1 MVCGRWCAVLL
12 LAVLAGLAVG
22 CKRKPPPPEPPALT
36 LQPVTF
42 SSLVGWADDDVG
54 EALAAFRRSCDKL
67 ARQPPDKALDG
78 AGIAGRVADWLPTCA
93 AAKAV
98 AADGK
103 AARGFFEAEFLP
115 YQVTDRGRPEGLLT
129 GYYEPLLLGSRVPD
143 ARFRFPLYRRPSDLV
158 SVDLG
163 QFDPELK
170 GRRIAGRVEDGR
182 LIPFAA
188 RAEIDR
194 GALADRGLE
203 LLWVDD
209 PVARFFLE
217 IQGSGQVRLTDGST
231 VRVGYA
237 DQNGHPYRAIGKD
250 LIEMG
255 AIPKERMSMQA
266 IRAWLL
272 ANPDRAP
279 EVMAKNRSYVF
290 FRELTG
296 LADAPGPLGA
306 QGAALTP
313 GRSLAVDRKFLPLS
327 APIWLDTTAPYPEG
341 ERPLR
346 RLVIAQDT
354 GGAIRGPVRGD
365 LFWGAG
371 PLAEHLAGHMQ
382 SKARFVILL
391 PRSLTPVS

>member
-1 MVCGRWCAVLL
+1 MPS
-12 LAVLAGLAVG
+12 LALEPAAFADLAGW
-22 CKRKPPPPEPPALT
+22 T
-36 LQPVTF
+36 
-42 SSLVGWADDDVG
+42 ADDPA
-54 EALAAFRRSCDKL
+54 EALAAFRRSCDRL
-67 ARQPPDKALDG
+67 ARQAPDKTLDG
-78 AGIAGRVADWLPTCA
+78 SGFAGRVADWLPACA
-93 AAKAV
+93 AARDAGPG
-98 AADGK
+98 AD
-103 AARGFFEAEFLP
+103 AARRFFEAHFLP
-115 YQVTDRGRPEGLLT
+115 YRVTNQGQPEGLLT
-129 GYYEPLLLGSRVPD
+129 GYYEPLLEGSRTPD
-143 ARFRFPLYRRPSDLV
+143 ARFRHPLYRRPPDLV

-170 GRRIAGRVEDGR
+170 GRRIAGRVEGGR
-182 LIPFAA
+182 LLPFAA
-188 RAEIDR
+188 RAEIDQ
-194 GALADRGLE
+194 GALARRGLE

-217 IQGSGQVRLTDGST
+217 IQGSGQIRLRDGST
-231 VRVGYA
+231 IRIGYA

-255 AIPKERMSMQA
+255 AVPKERMSMQA
-266 IRAWLL
+266 IRDWLK

-279 EVMAKNRSYVF
+279 EIMARNRSYVF
-290 FRELTG
+290 FRELTDLSG
-296 LADAPGPLGA
+296 APGPLGA

-327 APIWLDTTAPYPEG
+327 APVWLDATAPYPDG

-346 RLVIAQDT
+346 RLVVAQDT

-382 SKARFVILL
+382 SKARFHILL
-391 PRSLTPVS
+391 PRGLAPVS